1 MGKDK
6 VRQAWLDR
14 AKTLRAAIR
23 LKHSL
28 AADAE
33 ISEAIKSEEKRF
45 FTAVQHGRLLSPLSI
60 EQVVNGK

>member
-1 MGKDK
+1 MKPK
-6 VRQAWLDR
+6 IELAWQDR

-33 ISEAIKSEEKRF
+33 INVRLTEERDRF
-45 FTAVQHGRLLSPLSI
+45 YKAVQHGRLLSPLSI
-60 EQVVNGK
+60 AQVVNE